1 MAALAELTMAVHFVV
16 LAYIVLGAYLAWRWP
31 RLILVHLP
39 FALWGLGIATL
50 GFTCPLTALEDQLRD
65 RAGGP
70 GFIERYVDGVLY
82 PEQYLTLSRIVAATV
97 VVVGYA
103 GTAVVWHRRR
113 THELSTTP

>member
-1 MAALAELTMAVHFVV
+1 MAALAELTMAVHFLV

-31 RLILVHLP
+31 RLIFVHLP

-50 GFTCPLTALEDQLRD
+50 GFICPLTELEDRLRG
-65 RAGGP
+65 RTGGP

-82 PEQYLTLSRIVAATV
+82 PENYLTLSRIIAATV

-103 GTAVVWHRRR
+103 GTLILWRRR
-113 THELSTTP
+113 QLSTTR